1 MSLFDRCLTR
11 NLKLLESKYKVT
23 YIKGFPV
30 INLLDACLIHKVN
43 L

>member
-1 MSLFDRCLTR
+1 MSLFDRCLTG

-30 INLLDACLIHKVN
+30 INLLDACLIRKVN